1 MANSP
6 VSAVKPASA
15 TNDAPQSDAKPH
27 LHQQSHEI
35 QSYGQIVKLPN
46 ALPEDVCKKNVELLN
61 QVLADT
67 ITLRHVARSREGFA
81 QGALRAAKWLAG
93 KKGFYEFSEIA
104 FH

>member
-1 MANSP
+1 MNNKEIFMANSP

-67 ITLRHVARSREGFA
+67 ITLRDMYKKHHWQVV
-81 QGALRAAKWLAG
+81 GATFNQLHLL
-93 KKGFYEFSEIA
+93 
-104 FH
+104 